1 MRRKYVI
8 PLVAVCAAFLA
19 WRLVALIA
27 SRGDGQSGR
36 GGRPAVAVEVDSVR
50 FGLIRD
56 VRLLTGT
63 VVPHYQYVIAPK
75 ISGRLVTLA
84 PRIGDWVDSG
94 EIVGLLEDAEYE
106 QGVIEAEAN
115 LNIAR
120 ASLAEVGIQFEL
132 AHQEKDQVETLQ
144 AKGIAS
150 PSELDAAVSN
160 HAALAAR
167 LDLAKAQVQQR
178 EAALQSAK
186 IRRSYTRLAASRSG
200 FIGERFVDAGALL
213 APNTSVLSVVAIDS
227 VLVRATIIERDY
239 GSIRAGQRAEVMVDA
254 FPSRRFA
261 GVVARVAPQLQEAS
275 RVAQVEV
282 GVAND
287 SLLLKPG
294 MFARVEVVI
303 EEKEHAQVAPTR
315 ALVTRNGQRGLFVVA
330 AQASEARYV
339 PAITGIQ
346 TPTQTEILSPT
357 IEGVVVTLGQH
368 LLEDGSEV
376 LSPKADSARLQAQ
389 GAGPGKTKSR

>member
-1 MRRKYVI
+1 
-8 PLVAVCAAFLA
+8 
-19 WRLVALIA
+19 
-27 SRGDGQSGR
+27 
-36 GGRPAVAVEVDSVR
+36 VEVDSVR

-376 LSPKADSARLQAQ
+376 LSPKADSARLQTQ